1 MSQSGHFLPGNPTF
15 SPVAPRSSAV
25 SAVADIPRKSPLATG
40 WRAALAQALE
50 QHGLHEVL
58 DAISAY
64 AELRNRHERDWYN
77 FMAAPSQRRIEDVA
91 ELTPRGP
98 GRPRLEE

>member
-1 MSQSGHFLPGNPTF
+1 MSS
-15 SPVAPRSSAV
+15 
-25 SAVADIPRKSPLATG
+25 VADAPSIPRNSPLATG
-40 WRAALAQALE
+40 WRASLAKALND
-50 QHGLHEVL
+50 HGLQEVL

-64 AELRNRHERDWYN
+64 AELRCRHEQDWYGW
-77 FMAAPSQRRIEDVA
+77 MAAPSKRRIEDVE